1 MPSETPP
8 SPPQSPQVETMTR
21 VQVLLAIAMTAVI
34 LLVVTQLWMR
44 LGQVTLFATR
54 WSLDD
59 LLWGLAFAVGISGA
73 SSLVY
78 RLWSQYRQSAD
89 YYLKLVI
96 EPLSLPDVLWLGLLP
111 GLSEE
116 LLFRGVMLPEFGQ
129 NWEGIVISSL
139 CFGALHMSNR
149 NQLPYVAWATV
160 VGGILG
166 FSAVWSGN
174 LLVPIVAHV
183 STNLISGFLWKWKN
197 RGAID
202 V

>member
-8 SPPQSPQVETMTR
+8 PSFQVETMTR

-44 LGQVTLFATR
+44 LGQVTLFPTR
-54 WSLDD
+54 SSLKAV
-59 LLWGLAFAVGISGA
+59 LWGLAFALGISGA

-78 RLWSQYRQSAD
+78 HLWPQYRQSAD

-96 EPLSLPDVLWLGLLP
+96 EPLSLPDILWLGLLP

-116 LLFRGVMLPEFGQ
+116 LLFRGVMLPEFGR

-149 NQLPYVAWATV
+149 QQLPYVAWATV

-197 RGAID
+197 RGTGAID